1 MDQLSSAVGYEKMLN
16 TIWVQAESLYK
27 VGDWRLKNAVLMT
40 LSQLSEDQSLS
51 QIGTMMDLI
60 KMGYKDPH
68 PKVRFSA
75 VHALGQ
81 FSDDLKPDFQKKYLP
96 ELMPIIIQGFSDDI

>member
-1 MDQLSSAVGYEKMLN
+1 
-16 TIWVQAESLYK
+16 
-27 VGDWRLKNAVLMT
+27 
-40 LSQLSEDQSLS
+40 
-51 QIGTMMDLI
+51 MMDLI

-81 FSDDLKPDFQKKYLP
+81 FSDDLKPDFQKKYFHQ
-96 ELMPIIIQGFSDDI
+96 LMPVIIQGF

>member
-1 MDQLSSAVGYEKMLN
+1 
-16 TIWVQAESLYK
+16 
-27 VGDWRLKNAVLMT
+27 
-40 LSQLSEDQSLS
+40 
-51 QIGTMMDLI
+51 MMDLI